1 MKHGL
6 PASTV
11 AQVHGVLSR
20 HPEAERGL
28 ALGFGVDASGEARSR
43 RACVVRQWHARGVEG
58 ASNYFVDERW
68 CSCRCAARRFARSG
82 GRGRRLT
89 FVTISHNFVS

>member
-20 HPEAERGL
+20 HPEGQPNGVWLWGLGSMRAARRGHVGRALSGSGTPVAWRERATILWMRGGVVVVARRVDL
-28 ALGFGVDASGEARSR
+28 RGAAGVVDAS
-43 RACVVRQWHARGVEG
+43 
-58 ASNYFVDERW
+58 
-68 CSCRCAARRFARSG
+68 
-82 GRGRRLT
+82 RL
-89 FVTISHNFVS
+89 